1 MKTQLSVLALSAIL
15 VVSLTMAPVHGQQQI
30 VDTPIGAPIV
40 VATDKPMY
48 QTGETIVVSGQ
59 VARGGDGA
67 VSIQIVGPDDSQNRV
82 CIGQPTVMRDGTFET
97 ECVAGGPL
105 MKTGTY
111 TVKAQYGSTKSVEA
125 TYEFE
130 YTMTG
135 TPDDGEKPDDPSMP
149 SSNIGDD
156 TVSIEGAEDMIGY
169 EITGGSI
176 LSVIPDVGA
185 NSLVITIEST
195 DDGSL
200 TMTIP
205 RTILESQI
213 DGEDTDLF
221 VLIDGEERM
230 FDQETTDDDRTVTIP
245 FIYGDEVIEIIGTWV
260 VPEFG
265 VIAVMILAVAIVSI
279 IAISSRSR
287 LSMVPRL

>member
-59 VARGGDGA
+59 VAREGDGA

-82 CIGQPTVMRDGTFET
+82 CIGQPSVNRDGTFET

-105 MKTGTY
+105 MKTGAY

-130 YTMTG
+130 YTMTDSG
-135 TPDDGEKPDDPSMP
+135 DADKPEDPSMP
-149 SSNIGDD
+149 AFNIGDD

-176 LSVIPDVGA
+176 LSVVPDVGA
-185 NSLVITIEST
+185 NSLVITIKST

-230 FDQETTDDDRTVTIP
+230 FDQETTDEDRTVTIP